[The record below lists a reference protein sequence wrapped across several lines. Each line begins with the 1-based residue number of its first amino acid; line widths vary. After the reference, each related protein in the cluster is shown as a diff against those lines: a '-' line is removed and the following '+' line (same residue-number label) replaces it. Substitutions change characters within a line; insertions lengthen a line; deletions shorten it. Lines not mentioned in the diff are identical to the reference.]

1 MPMTLAT
8 TPPAAA
14 GGDVALTALTPDSCI
29 DSGAPDL
36 CVRACVSV
44 CVRERGSL

>member
-14 GGDVALTALTPDSCI
+14 ASGDVALTALTPDSCI

-44 CVRERGSL
+44 CV